1 MIEKHIVNIGLP
13 RSGTSWLWHCA
24 GFEPHGDKE
33 NTILMK
39 GLDFDW
45 YIKYYN
51 KYQVSANF
59 QPNLWC
65 VDREIIRFVHQHATH
80 ITFIVR
86 NPFDFVERY
95 VDWIRHEQ
103 EVAVLVDFILSR
115 KFINYKDIA
124 DRWSAGAVKFQVFFF
139 DDLEQNPSAFFKD
152 YATFCQL
159 PVAENN
165 MFNYNTVVNANPKQ
179 EKIKI
184 AFTDKQ
190 VAMINSEIDRFQSI
204 VNRDLT
210 HWKK

>member
-1 MIEKHIVNIGLP
+1 
-13 RSGTSWLWHCA
+13 
-24 GFEPHGDKE
+24 
-33 NTILMK
+33 
-39 GLDFDW
+39 
-45 YIKYYN
+45 
-51 KYQVSANF
+51 
-59 QPNLWC
+59 
-65 VDREIIRFVHQHATH
+65 
-80 ITFIVR
+80 
-86 NPFDFVERY
+86 VERY